1 MAGELPSEK
10 VPGAENQQERA
21 KEILGSAYQPQ
32 EVEAILAS
40 VGEGALDALDGV
52 RTSTNPVQRRKYL
65 NEWYR
70 QFKTKE

>member
-1 MAGELPSEK
+1 MEKMPSEK
-10 VPGAENQQERA
+10 VFGADNQQERA
-21 KEILGSAYQPQ
+21 KEILGSAYQPK
-32 EVEAILAS
+32 EVEEILAS
-40 VGEGALDALDGV
+40 VGEGAIDALDDV